1 MADPFPSSFLHRCV
15 AARRPLAEIQSYNQP
30 RLIFFIWRLDPHHR
44 TRTNLSRRA
53 ARLSVRTR
61 IYLGDPFVS
70 FRLFSYAKPCD
81 INGRLLVFSSDPLY
95 IGSLSP
101 VLTSSGPVG
110 SVVFN

>member
-1 MADPFPSSFLHRCV
+1 MADPFIIFPSSLSPQEDHWQR
-15 AARRPLAEIQSYNQP
+15 YNQP
-30 RLIFFIWRLDPHHR
+30 RLIFFIWLLDHHHR
-44 TRTNLSRRA
+44 IRANISRRVA
-53 ARLSVRTR
+53 QLSVRTR
-61 IYLGDPFVS
+61 IPLGDPFVS

-101 VLTSSGPVG
+101 VLTSSGLAP

>member
-1 MADPFPSSFLHRCV
+1 MADPFINFPTLLSPQEGHRQ
-15 AARRPLAEIQSYNQP
+15 RYNQH
-30 RLIFFIWRLDPHHR
+30 RLVFPIWRLDHHQI
-44 TRTNLSRRA
+44 RTNISRRA
-53 ARLSVRTR
+53 AQLSVRTR

-95 IGSLSP
+95 VGSLSL
-101 VLTSSGPVG
+101 VLTSSGLAP